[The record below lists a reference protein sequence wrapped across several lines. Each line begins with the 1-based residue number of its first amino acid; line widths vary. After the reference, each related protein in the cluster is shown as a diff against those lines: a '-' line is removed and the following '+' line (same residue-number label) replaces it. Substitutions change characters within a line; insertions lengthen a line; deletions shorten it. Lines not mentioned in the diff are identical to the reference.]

1 MMTPKELSLFFDH
14 TLLKPDASKE
24 DIEILCQQGI
34 NYNFYS
40 LCVHP
45 CYVPM
50 VSSILKSSQVK
61 ICSVVGFPLGAN
73 LLETKVGET
82 EALIKAGCDEIDM
95 VINIGFFKDKNYS
108 YLKNEIKNIR
118 NVSIGHILKVII
130 ETCYLNREE
139 MREIVNL
146 LIEEGAD
153 FVKTSTGFGPGGAT
167 IDDINFL
174 LTISSPHLKVKAS
187 GGIRSLDD
195 ALSYI
200 KAGIHRI
207 GSSSSH
213 KIVDEYITRINYA
226 NK

>member
-1 MMTPKELSLFFDH
+1 
-14 TLLKPDASKE
+14 
-24 DIEILCQQGI
+24 
-34 NYNFYS
+34 
-40 LCVHP
+40 
-45 CYVPM
+45 
-50 VSSILKSSQVK
+50 
-61 ICSVVGFPLGAN
+61 
-73 LLETKVGET
+73 
-82 EALIKAGCDEIDM
+82 M